1 MRSLLSEFT
10 RDLDQNRTVVVMDED
25 GLAPPR
31 QYVLAPMALLIRIV
45 GIVLG
50 ICLLTFA
57 LVALTPIRNLIP
69 GYSTEQMR
77 TDAEQ
82 NALRLAQ
89 LEDSLGLQIEYMNH
103 LRGLVTG
110 AIVDTTFP
118 PMGALPAPVSNRGSE
133 NVGQTTPPRSTPSG
147 SGDTGNIAEARGLQ
161 TRRVSYGASASNPG
175 SGGLS
180 LPALPPIEG
189 FVTRPYNGRDEH
201 FAVDIAASEGT
212 SVRSIGDG
220 YVVVADWTQ
229 LGGYA
234 IAIQHAGGYLSVFK
248 HNKQLLKRVGERV
261 RSQEPIARTGNT
273 GEVTTGPHLHF
284 ELWRDGIPQDPRQ
297 YILGW

>member
-31 QYVLAPMALLIRIV
+31 QYVLAPTALLLRIT
-45 GIVLG
+45 GILLG
-50 ICLLTFA
+50 VALFTFA
-57 LVALTPIRNLIP
+57 VVALTPIRNLIP
-69 GYSTEQMR
+69 GYSTKQMR
-77 TDAEQ
+77 ADAEQ
-82 NALRLAQ
+82 NTARLAQ
-89 LEDSLGLQIEYMNH
+89 LEDSLGLQIDYMNH

-110 AIVDTTFP
+110 AIIDTTLP
-118 PMGALPAPVSNRGSE
+118 PMASLPEPVDRSGATRSQPNVAQSNEANALKGPGDAAVLP
-133 NVGQTTPPRSTPSG
+133 
-147 SGDTGNIAEARGLQ
+147 EARGLR
-161 TRRVSYGASASNPG
+161 TRTVSYTESG
-175 SGGLS
+175 SGLRTSGLS
-180 LPALPPIEG
+180 LPALPPVEG
-189 FVTRPYNGRDEH
+189 FVTRAFNRNDDH

-234 IAIQHAGGYLSVFK
+234 IAIQHAGGFLS
-248 HNKQLLKRVGERV
+248 
-261 RSQEPIARTGNT
+261 RTGNT

-284 ELWRDGIPQDPRQ
+284 ELWRDGIAQDPRQ